1 MTSEHPFALRVR
13 STLAS
18 LNGTVGLR
26 ARHLTTGRELGHNEH
41 DIFPSASTFKVPLL
55 YALHRLAD
63 DGEID
68 LSRRV
73 TIESH
78 HRVPGSGILQNLEL
92 GLAPTV
98 RDLAELMI
106 IVSDNQATDMLL
118 GIVGL
123 DRLATVLK
131 ELNLAQTVIPFG
143 CRGIFCAST
152 GMEPTD
158 PATTYEA
165 LVEAMHTGRRD
176 LDGVAYADDS
186 RNIISTPADLAN
198 LLAQIEH
205 GYGLAPASRTAV
217 TETLKHQKYNTIIPL
232 HLPEGTEVAHKTGS
246 LKGIR
251 NDVGIVYAPN
261 GPYVI
266 ALMSKRLTDEVDGAR
281 RLAEVSRLVWEELVE
296 EA

>member
-1 MTSEHPFALRVR
+1 MANEHPFALRIR

-18 LNGTVGLR
+18 LNGSVGLK
-26 ARHLTTGRELGHNEH
+26 ARHLTTGRELCHNEH

-73 TIESH
+73 TIESY
-78 HRVPGSGILQNLEL
+78 HRVPGSGILQNLDL

-123 DRLATVLK
+123 DRLATTLE
-131 ELNLAQTVIPFG
+131 ELDLAQTVIPFG

-152 GMEPTD
+152 GMDPAD

-165 LVEAMHTGRRD
+165 LAEAMHAGRRD
-176 LDGVAYADDS
+176 LDSVAYADES
-186 RNIISTPADLAN
+186 RNITSTPADMAD
-198 LLAQIEH
+198 LLAQIAH
-205 GYGLAPASRTAV
+205 GHGLAPASRSAMI
-217 TETLKHQKYNTIIPL
+217 ETLKHQKYNTIIPL
-232 HLPEGTEVAHKTGS
+232 HLPEGTDVAHKTGS

-281 RLAEVSRLVWEELVE
+281 RLAEVSRLVWEELME